1 MLDVSCAT
9 ILKLQVPYIVFAA
22 TISIYFLITLC
33 YQKLLEILAQSKS
46 LKAKTRILKDMLD
59 A

>member
-9 ILKLQVPYIVFAA
+9 ILKLQVPYLVFAA

-33 YQKLLEILAQSKS
+33 SQKLLEILAQS
-46 LKAKTRILKDMLD
+46 
-59 A
+59 